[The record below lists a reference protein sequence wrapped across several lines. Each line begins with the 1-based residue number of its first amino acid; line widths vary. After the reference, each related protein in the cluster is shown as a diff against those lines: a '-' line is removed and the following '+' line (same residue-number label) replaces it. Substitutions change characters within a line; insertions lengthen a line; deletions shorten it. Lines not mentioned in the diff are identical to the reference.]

1 MKSKQ
6 PDDEHDG
13 NSEFRGES
21 TESSEKAVLN
31 RREYVQL
38 GAAATGSVLIT
49 GMSIGATSSST
60 GSTFSTSFGEY
71 AE

>member
-1 MKSKQ
+1 MKSGQ

-13 NSEFRGES
+13 NSEFREES
-21 TESSEKAVLN
+21 TGGSEKGVLN
-31 RREYVQL
+31 RREYIQL

-49 GMSIGATSSST
+49 GMSIGATSATT
-60 GSTFSTSFGEY
+60 GSTYATSFGEY